1 MDKNQEEKQM
11 EAKKNINI
19 THIFGPLIYQMQMN
33 TIQERQGRGDSKEN
47 EKALFEVIDDYI
59 EQA

>member
-1 MDKNQEEKQM
+1 MDKNQSEMQM

-33 TIQERQGRGDSKEN
+33 NIQEPQSRGDSKEN

>member
-1 MDKNQEEKQM
+1 M

-33 TIQERQGRGDSKEN
+33 NIQERQGRDASKEN
-47 EKALFEVIDDYI
+47 EQALFKVIDDYI